1 MTLLVPQPEGI
12 PLPTPSEVSRPYWEA
27 CARGELTFQR
37 CADCGTAVHTPAVIC
52 SSCWSQALVWEA
64 SARRGAVYSWTVVW
78 RPPTPGFVVPYAP
91 AIIDMAEGWQLLANV
106 IGVEHDAVAVD
117 QPVEIELHPMGEG
130 MSMPYARVL

>member
-1 MTLLVPQPEGI
+1 M
-12 PLPTPSEVSRPYWEA
+12 
-27 CARGELTFQR
+27 
-37 CADCGTAVHTPAVIC
+37 HTPAVIC

-64 SARRGAVYSWTVVW
+64 SARRGVVYSWTVVW
-78 RPPTPGFVVPYAP
+78 RPPTAGFVVPYAP

-117 QPVEIELHPMGEG
+117 QPVEIELHPMGDG